1 MTATTI
7 ETLSLKDL
15 DQANLAAWSEALGD
29 PEWLRARRLAA
40 LAALDKLERP
50 GPREEA
56 WRFTDPKRAGL
67 DRHRILRTGGQAR
80 DDGASVFAGAGAG
93 EHAEAGSLQRPS
105 SDLELEAGGL
115 VTVVDGAAT
124 EASLDVDLAAR
135 GVVLTDFVTAA
146 REHPELV
153 EPRFM
158 TSAAPFEEDWFLAL
172 HAACVTA
179 GAFLYVPPGVELA
192 VPLGAL
198 YRRTAPGATFAHT
211 LVVVGEGA
219 ALTFVQQHESPDAIG
234 GRAFHHGVTELLVG
248 PNAAVQLLNL
258 QEWGSEEVNHF
269 GVLRTEVARQAKFRS
284 FVVTLG
290 GGTVRI
296 SPETRLY
303 EGAEA
308 DFLGAAFADSGQRF
322 EHRATTHHV
331 EPHARSQLLY
341 KGGLLGGSRNI
352 FYGNILIYPGARGS
366 DAGQTMRNLVLS
378 KHAHAEAI
386 PFLEIE
392 NSDVRCAHAAATG
405 RVDDLHLF
413 YLQSRGIPR
422 TEARRLVVFGFF
434 EEILAQAT
442 VPAVRRRLEEALE
455 AELAKLADEEP
466 SGEPVA
472 AGSIPGSQGAA
483 AAGAGEG

>member
-1 MTATTI
+1 VAATTI
-7 ETLSLKDL
+7 ETLNLKDL
-15 DQANLAAWSEALGD
+15 DQAALTAWSEALGD

-50 GPREEA
+50 TVREEA

-67 DRHRILRTGGQAR
+67 DRQPIIRAGGQDGGGQA
-80 DDGASVFAGAGAG
+80 GVFAGGAAAAG
-93 EHAEAGSLQRPS
+93 HADSQ
-105 SDLELEAGGL
+105 LEPGGL

-124 EASLDVDLAAR
+124 GADLAGGLADR
-135 GVVLTDFVTAA
+135 GVVLTDLLTAA
-146 REHPELV
+146 REHAGLV

-172 HAACVTA
+172 HAACVSGGT
-179 GAFLYVPPGVELA
+179 FLYVPAGVELA

-198 YRRTAPGATFAHT
+198 YRRTVPGATFTHT
-211 LVVVGEGA
+211 LVVVEEGA
-219 ALTFVQQHESPDAIG
+219 SLTFVQQHDSPDSIG

-248 PNAAVQLLNL
+248 AGASVQLLSL
-258 QEWGSEEVNHF
+258 QEWGSEEVSHF
-269 GVLRTEVARQAKFRS
+269 GVLRTDVARQAKFRS

-308 DFLGAAFADSGQRF
+308 DFLGAAFADRGQRF

-331 EPHARSQLLY
+331 EPHARSELLY

-352 FYGNILIYPGARGS
+352 FYGNILIHPGARGS

-405 RVDDLHLF
+405 RVDDQHLF

-442 VPAVRRRLEEALE
+442 VPAVRRRLEAALE
-455 AELAKLADEEP
+455 AELAELADESDTE
-466 SGEPVA
+466 A
-472 AGSIPGSQGAA
+472 PGGAA
-483 AAGAGEG
+483 

>member
-1 MTATTI
+1 VTATTI

-15 DQANLAAWSEALGD
+15 DQANLVAWSEALGD

-80 DDGASVFAGAGAG
+80 ADGASVSAGAKAG
-93 EHAEAGSLQRPS
+93 T
-105 SDLELEAGGL
+105 DLELELGGL
-115 VTVVDGAAT
+115 VTVSDGAALNT
-124 EASLDVDLAAR
+124 TLADDLAAK
-135 GVVLTDFVTAA
+135 GVVLTDFATAA
-146 REHPELV
+146 REHAGLV

-172 HAACVTA
+172 HAACVTT

-198 YRRTAPGATFAHT
+198 YRRTTPGATFAHT

-219 ALTFVQQHESPDAIG
+219 AVTFVQQHESPDGIG

-248 PNAAVQLLNL
+248 PNASVQLLNL

-269 GVLRTEVARQAKFRS
+269 GVLRTEVARRAKFRS

-331 EPHARSQLLY
+331 EPHARSELLY

-442 VPAVRRRLEEALE
+442 VPAVRRRLEDALE
-455 AELAKLADEEP
+455 AELAELADEEDP
-466 SGEPVA
+466 
-472 AGSIPGSQGAA
+472 
-483 AAGAGEG
+483 GEGGS

>member
-1 MTATTI
+1 VPATTI
-7 ETLSLKDL
+7 ETLNLKDL
-15 DQANLAAWSEALGD
+15 DQAALTAWSEALGD

-50 GPREEA
+50 GVRDEA

-67 DRHRILRTGGQAR
+67 DRQPVIRAGGQPDAR
-80 DDGASVFAGAGAG
+80 DQAGVFAGGAAAGD
-93 EHAEAGSLQRPS
+93 HADSELA
-105 SDLELEAGGL
+105 LEPGGL
-115 VTVVDGAAT
+115 VTVVDGAAVG
-124 EASLDVDLAAR
+124 ADLAAGLAER
-135 GVVLTDFVTAA
+135 GVVLTDFATAA
-146 REHPELV
+146 REHAELV

-172 HAACVTA
+172 HAACVSGGT
-179 GAFLYVPPGVELA
+179 FLYVPAGVELA
-192 VPLGAL
+192 MPLGAL
-198 YRRTAPGATFAHT
+198 YRRTVPGATFTHT
-211 LVVVGEGA
+211 LVVVEEGA
-219 ALTFVQQHESPDAIG
+219 SLTFVQQHDSPDSIG

-248 PNAAVQLLNL
+248 PRASVQLLSL
-258 QEWGSEEVNHF
+258 QEWGSEEVSHF
-269 GVLRTEVARQAKFRS
+269 GVFRTEVARQAKFRS

-308 DFLGAAFADSGQRF
+308 DFLGAAFADRGQRF

-331 EPHARSQLLY
+331 EPHARSELLY

-352 FYGNILIYPGARGS
+352 FYGNILIHPGARGS

-422 TEARRLVVFGFF
+422 IEARRLVVFGFF

-442 VPAVRRRLEEALE
+442 VPAVRRRLEAALE
-455 AELAKLADEEP
+455 AELAELADESEGRDTGGP
-466 SGEPVA
+466 GGSRSGAVGPR
-472 AGSIPGSQGAA
+472 STR
-483 AAGAGEG
+483 AGEG